1 MDKVKVRTNFVL
13 EGDMKHCG
21 IDLHGNN
28 NWMVILDDDDRVV
41 YSKRQANDL
50 SRILA
55 VLNVHRAE
63 LGGIVV
69 ESTFNWYWLVDGLQ
83 EAGYR
88 VLLANVAAIK
98 QYEGL
103 KHRGDESDA
112 RHLAHLLRL
121 GLLPQGHIM
130 PKAVRAVRDLARKRM
145 QLVQQRTSHI
155 LTIESSMSR
164 HSGWKLSSNRIKCL
178 RQTDLDEMRLDE
190 MPMMGIKANVAI
202 MQALQAQI
210 DNLEKILA
218 DYCRAE
224 PGYELLRTVTG
235 IGEVL
240 ATVILL
246 ETGSIERFADA
257 GNYASYCRCVG
268 SAHMSN
274 GKKKGQGNTRNGNR
288 YLAWAFVEAA
298 NFAIRRCEAAR
309 RFYQRKKAAR
319 NSTVAIKAV
328 AHKLARACYHMLKN
342 REPFRVNRCFA

>member
-1 MDKVKVRTNFVL
+1 
-13 EGDMKHCG
+13 MKYCG

-28 NWMVILDDDDRVV
+28 HWVVILDEQDRVL
-41 YSKRQANDL
+41 YSKRHANDL
-50 SRILA
+50 SRLLPVLA
-55 VLNVHRAE
+55 AHRTE
-63 LGGIVV
+63 LCGIVV

-88 VLLANVAAIK
+88 VLLANTAAIK

-112 RHLAHLLRL
+112 RQLAHLLRL
-121 GLLPQGHIM
+121 GLLREGYIM

-145 QLVQQRTSHI
+145 QLVQQRTTQI
-155 LTIESSMSR
+155 LTIESTLSR

-178 RQTDLDEMRLDE
+178 RPADLEEMRLGE
-190 MPMMGIKANVAI
+190 MPMLGLKANVAV
-202 MQALQAQI
+202 MQTLQAQI
-210 DNLEKILA
+210 DSLEKVLA
-218 DYCRAE
+218 AYCQAV
-224 PGYELLRTVTG
+224 PGYALLRTVTG

-268 SAHMSN
+268 SAYLSN
-274 GKKKGQGNTRNGNR
+274 GKKKAEGNTKNGNR

-298 NFAIRRCEAAR
+298 NFAVRSCEAAR

-319 NSTVAIKAV
+319 NNTVAIKAV

-342 REPFRVNRCFA
+342 QQPFSVERCFA

>member
-1 MDKVKVRTNFVL
+1 M
-13 EGDMKHCG
+13 EGDMKYCG

-28 NWMVILDDDDRVV
+28 HWVVILDEQDRVL
-41 YSKRQANDL
+41 YSKPHANDL
-50 SRILA
+50 SRLLP
-55 VLNVHRAE
+55 VLEAHRSE
-63 LGGIVV
+63 LCGIVV

-88 VLLANVAAIK
+88 VLLANTAAIK

-112 RHLAHLLRL
+112 RQLAHLLRL
-121 GLLPQGHIM
+121 GLLAQGYIM

-145 QLVQQRTSHI
+145 QLVQQRTTQI
-155 LTIESSMSR
+155 LTIESSLSR

-178 RQTDLDEMRLDE
+178 RPADLEELRLDE
-190 MPMMGIKANVAI
+190 MPMMGLKANIAV
-202 MQALQAQI
+202 MQTLQGQI
-210 DNLEKILA
+210 DSLEKVLA

-224 PGYELLRTVTG
+224 PGYQLLRTVTG

-257 GNYASYCRCVG
+257 GNYASHCRCVG
-268 SAHMSN
+268 SAYLSN
-274 GKKKGQGNTRNGNR
+274 GKKKGEGNTKNGNR

-298 NFAIRRCEAAR
+298 NFAVRSCEAAR

-319 NSTVAIKAV
+319 NSIVAIKAV
-328 AHKLARACYHMLKN
+328 AHKLARACYHMLRN
-342 REPFRVNRCFA
+342 QEPFCVQRCFE

>member
-1 MDKVKVRTNFVL
+1 
-13 EGDMKHCG
+13 MKYCG

-28 NWMVILDDDDRVV
+28 NWLVIIDEQDRVL
-41 YSKRQANDL
+41 YSRRQANDL

-55 VLNVHRAE
+55 VLEPHRSE
-63 LGGIVV
+63 LSGIVV

-88 VLLANVAAIK
+88 VLLANTAAIK

-112 RHLAHLLRL
+112 RQLAHLLRL
-121 GLLPQGHIM
+121 GLLPQGYIM
-130 PKAVRAVRDLARKRM
+130 PKAARAVRDLARKRM
-145 QLVQQRTSHI
+145 QLVQQRTAQI
-155 LTIESSMSR
+155 LSIESSLSR

-178 RQTDLDEMRLDE
+178 RQADLDEMRLDE
-190 MPMMGIKANVAI
+190 MPMLGLKANVAV
-202 MQALQAQI
+202 MQALQTQI
-210 DNLEKILA
+210 DGLEK
-218 DYCRAE
+218 
-224 PGYELLRTVTG
+224 
-235 IGEVL
+235 VL

-246 ETGSIERFADA
+246 ETGGIERFADA

-268 SAHMSN
+268 SAHLSN
-274 GKKKGQGNTRNGNR
+274 GKKKGEGNTKNGNR

-298 NFAIRRCEAAR
+298 NFAVRSCEAAR

-328 AHKLARACYHMLKN
+328 AHKLARACYHMLKTQQ
-342 REPFRVNRCFA
+342 PFCVDRCFA

>member
-1 MDKVKVRTNFVL
+1 
-13 EGDMKHCG
+13 MKYCG

-28 NWMVILDDDDRVV
+28 HWVVILDEQDRVL
-41 YSKRQANDL
+41 YSKRHANDL
-50 SRILA
+50 SRLLPVLA
-55 VLNVHRAE
+55 VHRSE
-63 LGGIVV
+63 LCGIVV
-69 ESTFNWYWLVDGLQ
+69 ESTFNWYWLVDGLL

-88 VLLANVAAIK
+88 VLLANTAAIK

-112 RHLAHLLRL
+112 RQLARLLRL

-145 QLVQQRTSHI
+145 QLVQQRTTQI
-155 LTIESSMSR
+155 LTIESSLSR
-164 HSGWKLSSNRIKCL
+164 HRGWKLSSNRIKSL
-178 RQTDLDEMRLDE
+178 RQVDLDEIGLDE
-190 MPMMGIKANVAI
+190 MPMLGLKANVAV

-210 DNLEKILA
+210 ESLEKVLA
-218 DYCRAE
+218 DYCRAD
-224 PGYELLRTVTG
+224 PGYALLRTVTG
-235 IGEVL
+235 VGEVL

-268 SAHMSN
+268 SAYLSN
-274 GKKKGQGNTRNGNR
+274 GKKKGEGNTKNGNR

-298 NFAIRRCEAAR
+298 NFAIRSCEAAR

-319 NSTVAIKAV
+319 NSIVAIKAV

-342 REPFRVNRCFA
+342 GEPFCVDRCFA

>member
-1 MDKVKVRTNFVL
+1 
-13 EGDMKHCG
+13 MKHCG

-28 NWMVILDDDDRVV
+28 NWIVILDDDDRVL
-41 YSKRQANDL
+41 YSRRHANDL

-55 VLNVHRAE
+55 VLNAYRSE
-63 LGGIVV
+63 LNGIVV

-88 VLLANVAAIK
+88 VLLANVSAIK

-103 KHRGDESDA
+103 KYRGDESDA

-121 GLLPQGHIM
+121 GLLPQGYIM
-130 PKAVRAVRDLARKRM
+130 PKEVRAIRDLARKRM
-145 QLVQQRTSHI
+145 HLVQQRTTQI

-164 HSGWKLSSNRIKCL
+164 HAGWNLSSNRIKCI
-178 RQTDLDEMRLDE
+178 RQIDLDEMQLDE
-190 MPMMGIKANVAI
+190 MPLIGIKANVAVL
-202 MQALQAQI
+202 QALQVQI
-210 DNLEKILA
+210 DNLEKVLSEH
-218 DYCRAE
+218 CRTE
-224 PGYELLRTVTG
+224 PGYQLLRTVTG

-246 ETGSIERFADA
+246 ETGNIERFADA

-298 NFAIRRCEAAR
+298 NFCVRSCDGAR
-309 RFYQRKKAAR
+309 RFYQRKKSTR

-342 REPFRVNRCFA
+342 REPFSMHRCFA

>member
-1 MDKVKVRTNFVL
+1 
-13 EGDMKHCG
+13 MKYCG

-28 NWMVILDDDDRVV
+28 HWVVILDEQDRVL
-41 YSKRQANDL
+41 YSKRHANDL
-50 SRILA
+50 SRLLPVLA
-55 VLNVHRAE
+55 VHRTD
-63 LGGIVV
+63 LCGIVV

-88 VLLANVAAIK
+88 VLLANTAAIK

-112 RHLAHLLRL
+112 RQLAHLLRL
-121 GLLPQGHIM
+121 GLLPQGYIM
-130 PKAVRAVRDLARKRM
+130 PKAARAVRDLARKRM
-145 QLVQQRTSHI
+145 QLVQQRTTQI
-155 LTIESSMSR
+155 LTIESTLSR

-178 RQTDLDEMRLDE
+178 RPADLDEMRLGE
-190 MPMMGIKANVAI
+190 MPMLGLQANVAV
-202 MQALQAQI
+202 MQALQTQI
-210 DNLEKILA
+210 TSLEKVLA
-218 DYCRAE
+218 AYCQAE
-224 PGYELLRTVTG
+224 PGYALLRTVTG

-268 SAHMSN
+268 SAYRSN
-274 GKKKGQGNTRNGNR
+274 GKKKGEGNTKNGNR

-298 NFAIRRCEAAR
+298 NFAVRHCEAAR

-319 NSTVAIKAV
+319 NNTVATKAV

-342 REPFRVNRCFA
+342 QQPFSVERCFA